1 MSSPVTGGTGHTPL
15 WEIAFI
21 GSMAMVGLIF
31 GFVGVTKARNCFL
44 IGLAVFGFLLN
55 GFVFCVI
62 GVTGLFIIDKSMPAA
77 VKGGYYP
84 DNPNP

>member
-1 MSSPVTGGTGHTPL
+1 
-15 WEIAFI
+15 
-21 GSMAMVGLIF
+21 MAMEGLIF

-55 GFVFCVI
+55 GFVFCVM
-62 GVTGLFIIDKSMPAA
+62 GVTGLLIIDKSRPAA
-77 VKGGYYP
+77 VKEDYHP